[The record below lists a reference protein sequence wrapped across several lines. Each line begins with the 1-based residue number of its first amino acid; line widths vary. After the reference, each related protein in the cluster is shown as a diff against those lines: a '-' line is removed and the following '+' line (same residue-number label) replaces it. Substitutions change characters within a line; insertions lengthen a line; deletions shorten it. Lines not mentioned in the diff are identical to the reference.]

1 HHPPLPAQRGAAA
14 GAVARLAPALAR
26 PAHRPHPP
34 TGPVDL
40 PSHRVLCGAGG
51 VIAENLTGLGGVA
64 DAQAAGC
71 STEVFLFPL
80 RLAGADGGPVRAT
93 ARITPHAR

>member
-1 HHPPLPAQRGAAA
+1 
-14 GAVARLAPALAR
+14 
-26 PAHRPHPP
+26 
-34 TGPVDL
+34 
-40 PSHRVLCGAGG
+40 VLCGAGG

>member
-1 HHPPLPAQRGAAA
+1 M
-14 GAVARLAPALAR
+14 
-26 PAHRPHPP
+26 
-34 TGPVDL
+34 
-40 PSHRVLCGAGG
+40 
-51 VIAENLTGLGGVA
+51 IAENLTGLGGVA

-93 ARITPHAR
+93 ARITPHAP